1 MIAFPNRPPRRF
13 RSSAEAALMSTRSGS
28 DAANLTGSGA
38 PGCSAGDEGR
48 SGLGVAGDVCA
59 AERAGDALGSPVS
72 GCVTGS
78 DGSPE
83 VVAAAVGW
91 AAEGIVCIGVEV
103 PVQ

>member
-1 MIAFPNRPPRRF
+1 MIAFANRPPRRF
-13 RSSAEAALMSTRSGS
+13 RSSAEAALMSTRAGS
-28 DAANLTGSGA
+28 DAVNLTGSGA
-38 PGCSAGDEGR
+38 PGCSAGDEGP
-48 SGLGVAGDVCA
+48 SGLGVAGDVAA

-91 AAEGIVCIGVEV
+91 AAEEIACIGVEV
-103 PVQ
+103 PVP

>member
-1 MIAFPNRPPRRF
+1 
-13 RSSAEAALMSTRSGS
+13 MSTRSGS
-28 DAANLTGSGA
+28 DAVNPTGSAA

-48 SGLGVAGDVCA
+48 SGRGVAGDVCA

-91 AAEGIVCIGVEV
+91 AAEGIACTGVEV
-103 PVQ
+103 PVP